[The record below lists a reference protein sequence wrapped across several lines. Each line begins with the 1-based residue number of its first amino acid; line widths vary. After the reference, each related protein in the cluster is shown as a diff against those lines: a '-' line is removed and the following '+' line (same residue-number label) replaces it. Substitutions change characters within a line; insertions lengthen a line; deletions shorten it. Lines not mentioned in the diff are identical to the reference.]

1 MKLLPSICAIGF
13 FATAAI
19 AFEFRRVAEQIPEV
33 GSVLVCILQDAKA
46 SYAFRPP
53 HDHDVTFDES
63 SRTATL
69 APKKDPKSWIT
80 IRLAPS
86 TNSPSAGLRAYVQS
100 AFRCDV
106 HEQFAIFAT
115 GNEAQ
120 AADFMDRSAGVV
132 PLKRRIALLKSPSGT
147 FEFLLSSRADHFES
161 AEQGFSQLMGSFEI
175 RSSQASE
182 RPPAEQPR

>member
-1 MKLLPSICAIGF
+1 MKLLYFICATAC
-13 FATAAI
+13 FASAGI

-33 GSVLVCILQDAKA
+33 GTVLVCILQDAKS

-63 SRTATL
+63 SKTATL

-86 TNSPSAGLRAYVQS
+86 TNSPGSGLRAYVQS

-106 HEQFAIFAT
+106 QEQFTMFAI
-115 GNEAQ
+115 GHEAQ
-120 AADFMDRSAGVV
+120 AADFMDRSAGAV

-147 FEFLLSSRADHFES
+147 FEFLLSSRADHFET
-161 AEQGFSQLMGSFEI
+161 AEQGFNQLMGSFEI
-175 RSSQASE
+175 RSPQASE
-182 RPPAEQPR
+182 KPAAVE